1 MPPASRRSA
10 TRARPCRRSWSR
22 PPAKLALVGPNCY
35 GLLNY
40 FDGVA
45 LWADQHGGKPLERG
59 VAIVSQSGNISLNLT
74 MAGRS
79 VPLGY
84 VISVGNQAAL
94 GIGDYLEALVEDP
107 RITAIGLYME
117 GLSDVAGFSR
127 AAARALEKNI
137 PIVAL
142 KVGTSDIG
150 AQVALS
156 HTSSLAGSDQL
167 YEALFARLGIIRVRV
182 HRRPAGDP
190 EAAGRG
196 GALGRAR
203 GSASSPALAASRR

>member
-1 MPPASRRSA
+1 M
-10 TRARPCRRSWSR
+10 
-22 PPAKLALVGPNCY
+22 
-35 GLLNY
+35 NY

-94 GIGDYLEALVEDP
+94 AIGDYLEALVEDP
-107 RITAIGLYME
+107 RISAIGLYME
-117 GLSDVAGFSR
+117 GLSDVATFSR
-127 AAARALEKNI
+127 AAARALEKSI

-167 YEALFARLGIIRVRV
+167 YEALFARLGIVRVDSIAGLLETLKLLAVVGPLGRPEALRLHLLGGRVR
-182 HRRPAGDP
+182 A
-190 EAAGRG
+190 
-196 GALGRAR
+196 
-203 GSASSPALAASRR
+203 